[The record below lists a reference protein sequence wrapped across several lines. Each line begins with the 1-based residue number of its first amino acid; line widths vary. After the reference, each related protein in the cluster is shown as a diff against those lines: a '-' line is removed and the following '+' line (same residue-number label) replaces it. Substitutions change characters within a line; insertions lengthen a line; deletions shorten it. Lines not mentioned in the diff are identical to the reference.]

1 MDAETPRP
9 PEPPKTSGLR
19 RNAGTVGLFT
29 MASRVLGLVREWLM
43 AHFVGAGL
51 ESSAFYVAFAIPN
64 FARRLFGEGAL
75 TSAFVPVFKGL
86 AENDRMDA
94 ARRLARAVATMAWLM
109 LGAFV
114 VLGVLALS
122 GLVSGWNSVLAAWN
136 AAAGPWNAV
145 PSLWPH
151 LLPDWPAMPET
162 VLPMLRLL
170 RIMLPYA
177 LFICAAAFGM
187 GVLNALGRFAAAAF
201 APCLLNFVWIGTL
214 LSVLFVPGLDLYA
227 RVRLL
232 AWAVVAAGVLQ
243 MAFLLWCARRR
254 GVPLVPSR
262 EGWRDDATKLV
273 WRNTATAIVGAGA
286 IQINALLD
294 QVLAMSAAPW
304 APSVIAYADRLME
317 LPLAL
322 FGTAMGTVLLPTL
335 AGRFAKGDAE
345 GAGRALFDGIRDM
358 MVLMMPAAC
367 GLAVLSP
374 DVTVLI
380 FRHGEFGPEAAV
392 RVSRALST
400 YACGL
405 AFFGLAKA
413 LVPWFHAQ
421 NDMKTPL
428 RVSVRMVFANFALN
442 LLSVLYLPV
451 EWRHVGIAGSTVV
464 CSAASCVWLGAI
476 IRGRGGVRV
485 AVPGARWQIL
495 RIAAAASVMTAA
507 LLAALP
513 PLRSAFPCATA
524 AHRFARVALGV
535 ALGGTV
541 YFAALA
547 ALLPDA
553 RGAILRRLLRRRG

>member
-1 MDAETPRP
+1 MTRDGERSA
-9 PEPPKTSGLR
+9 GLR
-19 RNAGTVGLFT
+19 RHVGTVGLFT

-86 AENDRMDA
+86 AEAERMDA

-109 LGAFV
+109 LGALV

-122 GLVSGWNSVLAAWN
+122 GLVAGWGSVLAAWDG
-136 AAAGPWNAV
+136 AAARWGAV

-151 LLPDWPAMPET
+151 LFPEAWPAMPAS

-201 APCLLNFVWIGTL
+201 APCLLNVVWIGTL
-214 LSVLFVPGLDLYA
+214 LSVLLVPGLDLYG

-243 MAFLLWCARRR
+243 MVFLLWCARRR
-254 GVPLVPSR
+254 GVPLAPSR
-262 EGWRDDATKLV
+262 DGWRDDATRLV

-294 QVLAMSAAPW
+294 QVLAMSASPW
-304 APSVIAYADRLME
+304 APSAIAYADRLME

-322 FGTAMGTVLLPTL
+322 FGTAFGTVLLPAF
-335 AGRFAKGDAE
+335 AGHFSRGDAA
-345 GAGRALFDGIRDM
+345 GAAGALRAGVRDM
-358 MVLMMPAAC
+358 AILMLPSAV
-367 GLAVLSP
+367 GLAVLAP
-374 DVTVLI
+374 DATRAL
-380 FRHGEFGPEAAV
+380 FEHGEFGPESTV
-392 RVSRALST
+392 RVSRAVAT
-400 YACGL
+400 YAAGL
-405 AFFGLAKA
+405 CFFGLAKA
-413 LVPWFHAQ
+413 LTPWFHAQ
-421 NDMKTPL
+421 NDMRTPL

-442 LLSVLYLPV
+442 LLSVLCLPV
-451 EWRHVGIAGSTVV
+451 EWRHVGIAASTVA
-464 CSAASCVWLGAI
+464 CSAASCAWLLALARRRNGPLGLGAL
-476 IRGRGGVRV
+476 RT
-485 AVPGARWQIL
+485 ALARTAL
-495 RIAAAASVMTAA
+495 AALAMGAA
-507 LLAALP
+507 LLAAAPALARALP
-513 PLRSAFPCATA
+513 EGSMRRNVLRLALE
-524 AHRFARVALGV
+524 VALG
-535 ALGGTV
+535 AGV
-541 YFAALA
+541 YFAALG
-547 ALLPDA
+547 ALLPEA
-553 RGAILRRLLRRRG
+553 RGTLVRRLVRRRR

>member
-1 MDAETPRP
+1 MTRDAA
-9 PEPPKTSGLR
+9 KAAGMR
-19 RNAGTVGLFT
+19 RHVGTVGLFT

-75 TSAFVPVFKGL
+75 TSAFVPVFKSL
-86 AENDRMDA
+86 AERDRMDA

-122 GLVSGWNSVLAAWN
+122 GLVSGWDSVVAAWN

-151 LLPDWPAMPET
+151 LLPDDWPAMPAT

-262 EGWRDDATKLV
+262 EGWRDDDTRLV

-304 APSVIAYADRLME
+304 APSAIAYADRLME

-322 FGTAMGTVLLPTL
+322 FGTAFGTVLLPRASYYIEHGETEEFRRISRKALNFVFLIACPLMIYFVIFARQGIYFLSNSAYEGAVTPMRIIMPTLLFVGITNITGIQMLVPMGKEIVVLWSEIGGAVTDIILNAILIPKMASAGAAIGTL
-335 AGRFAKGDAE
+335 AAEMVVLIIQYTALKNEVAPSFRAIQYHKIIAGIILASFAS
-345 GAGRALFDGIRDM
+345 FW
-358 MVLMMPAAC
+358 VLRLSL
-367 GLAVLSP
+367 GSFVTLLISAVLFFAVYGGFLL
-374 DVTVLI
+374 VTGEPLSREMI
-380 FRHGEFGPEAAV
+380 FT
-392 RVSRALST
+392 L
-400 YACGL
+400 YADL
-405 AFFGLAKA
+405 MAK
-413 LVPWFHAQ
+413 
-421 NDMKTPL
+421 L
-428 RVSVRMVFANFALN
+428 RKR
-442 LLSVLYLPV
+442 
-451 EWRHVGIAGSTVV
+451 
-464 CSAASCVWLGAI
+464 
-476 IRGRGGVRV
+476 
-485 AVPGARWQIL
+485 
-495 RIAAAASVMTAA
+495 
-507 LLAALP
+507 
-513 PLRSAFPCATA
+513 
-524 AHRFARVALGV
+524 
-535 ALGGTV
+535 
-541 YFAALA
+541 
-547 ALLPDA
+547 
-553 RGAILRRLLRRRG
+553 